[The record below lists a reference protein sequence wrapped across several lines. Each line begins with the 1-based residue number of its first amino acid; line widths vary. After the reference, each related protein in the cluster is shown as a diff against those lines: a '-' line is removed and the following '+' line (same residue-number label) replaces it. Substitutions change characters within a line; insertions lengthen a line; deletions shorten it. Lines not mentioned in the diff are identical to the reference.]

1 MVELINISSAFT
13 YGLSS
18 SLALCLAS
26 CLPIYLPILFSHG
39 ENKGFRISIGFAIG
53 RYAGYTFLGIIAAI
67 LGATFLDF
75 FNNILPKISIWI
87 IFIFGLFT
95 IIFGILILVKKEI
108 NIKEKNCKTNITKLR
123 TANNPLLASVSFGF
137 ISTITPCIPVFTF
150 LLLPF
155 AIGKNIGETV
165 LITVAFGLGANIVF
179 IILSILIGF
188 GMKHLK
194 EKFYRWKRKLEIFSV
209 IFLIIFG
216 LFYLFWS
223 IGPLFF
229 NWQYKN
235 FILPTIFDFL
245 KFIKYLII

>member
-123 TANNPLLASVSFGF
+123 TANNPLLL
-137 ISTITPCIPVFTF
+137 CF
-150 LLLPF
+150 LWFHIHNNPMHSSIYLPF
-155 AIGKNIGETV
+155 ITICYRKKHRRNSVNNSSIRIRSKYCFYNIKHSNRLWDET
-165 LITVAFGLGANIVF
+165 
-179 IILSILIGF
+179 S
-188 GMKHLK
+188 
-194 EKFYRWKRKLEIFSV
+194 
-209 IFLIIFG
+209 
-216 LFYLFWS
+216 
-223 IGPLFF
+223 
-229 NWQYKN
+229 
-235 FILPTIFDFL
+235 
-245 KFIKYLII
+245 

>member
-87 IFIFGLFT
+87 IFIFGL
-95 IIFGILILVKKEI
+95 
-108 NIKEKNCKTNITKLR
+108 
-123 TANNPLLASVSFGF
+123 
-137 ISTITPCIPVFTF
+137 STITPCIPVFTF

-194 EKFYRWKRKLEIFSV
+194 EKFYRWKRKLEIFSG